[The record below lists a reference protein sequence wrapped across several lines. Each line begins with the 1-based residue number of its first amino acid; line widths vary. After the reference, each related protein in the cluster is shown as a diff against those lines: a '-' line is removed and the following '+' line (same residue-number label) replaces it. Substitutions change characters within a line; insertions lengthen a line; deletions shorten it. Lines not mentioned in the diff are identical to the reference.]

1 MTNENKRKLIHGVSV
16 CVELLDDVI
25 VMHDAHIKDP
35 KTATLESQKEM
46 MSLILDTRDCI
57 LRQLRISEK
66 DK

>member
-1 MTNENKRKLIHGVSV
+1 MTNKNKRQLIRGASV

-25 VMHDAHIKDP
+25 IMHDAHIKDP
-35 KTATLESQKEM
+35 KTATPESQKEM

-57 LRQLRISEK
+57 LRQSRISEK